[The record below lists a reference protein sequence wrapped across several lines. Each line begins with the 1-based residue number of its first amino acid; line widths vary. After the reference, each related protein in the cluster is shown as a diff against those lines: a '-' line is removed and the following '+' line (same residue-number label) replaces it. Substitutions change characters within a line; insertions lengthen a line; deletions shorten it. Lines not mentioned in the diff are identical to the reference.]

1 MSTIS
6 FNPSATTSPQGTFAA
21 QTQGYIQGMFLPDAT
36 ARNQLLSGIVNSTVT
51 QPVWGG
57 MALEEIV
64 NAAGSNLAGNTL
76 DLAAANANVTGF
88 SVFNRAPNMIVSSGN
103 SVPVS
108 GSGMTL
114 NYFRLGSNARIVV
127 LCTSALIT
135 AVVSNGTNT
144 QVSWDFTNQQLI
156 PYSVGIGALP
166 VKVLGV
172 DSNSK
177 VVTYSGGVATW
188 SQPGNV
194 AIIQI

>member
-1 MSTIS
+1 MGTIS
-6 FNPSATTSPQGTFAA
+6 FNPSATTSPQGTFQV
-21 QTQGYIQGMFLPDAT
+21 QTQGWIQGMFLPDAT
-36 ARNQLLSGIVNSTVT
+36 SRQQLLSGVLNSTIT

-57 MALEEIV
+57 MAIQEIV

-76 DLAAANANVTGF
+76 DIAAAEANVTGF
-88 SVFNRAPNMIVSSGN
+88 TVFNRAPNMIITSGN

-108 GSGMTL
+108 TSGMTA
-114 NYFRLGSNARIVV
+114 NYFRLGSNARIAV
-127 LCTSALIT
+127 LCTTALIT
-135 AVVSNGTNT
+135 AVVTNGTNT

-156 PYSVGIGALP
+156 PFATTALP
-166 VKVLGV
+166 VKVLSV
-172 DSNSK
+172 DTNSK